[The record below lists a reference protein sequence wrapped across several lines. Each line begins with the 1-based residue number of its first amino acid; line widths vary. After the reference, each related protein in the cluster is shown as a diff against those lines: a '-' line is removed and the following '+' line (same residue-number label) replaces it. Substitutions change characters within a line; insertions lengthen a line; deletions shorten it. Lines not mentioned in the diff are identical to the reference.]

1 MPQPPQRQ
9 SRTGLRIAVII
20 LLILVVLGGG
30 GGVAYV
36 LTRPKPTISVTS
48 TYHRGTTP
56 AGANSTTLTVS
67 GSKFSSNSTITFLLD
82 GQPAPDTQTSLSD
95 SQGNVNVDL
104 KISANWGVG
113 SHTLTARD
121 GSNYTTQQGA
131 AVLIVNPGDAH
142 TPGPNGSPPD
152 DMSFL
157 FDATISA
164 QDALTGETF
173 NPFTEH
179 LSVTG
184 QADPAGGKVC
194 NPTDD
199 DGNPHDLTGQDSSG
213 NSFTE
218 TFIWTCTGTY
228 KGGNI
233 TYTETATKDE
243 IVFKDGFTCT
253 AQTPYVYE
261 HLEGAFTNATSLN
274 GTYKD
279 DSVTYNCSDGKPQQI
294 NPEKGTWTATSH

>member
-1 MPQPPQRQ
+1 M
-9 SRTGLRIAVII
+9 IALV
-20 LLILVVLGGG
+20 ILVILGGVG
-30 GGVAYV
+30 GAAYV

-95 SQGNVNVDL
+95 SQGNVKVDL

-113 SHTLTARD
+113 PHTLTARD
-121 GSNYTTQQGA
+121 GSNYTTQQGT

-142 TPGPNGSPPD
+142 TPGPNGAPPD
-152 DMSFL
+152 DTSFL
-157 FDATISA
+157 FHATINA

-173 NPFTEH
+173 QPFTED

-194 NPTDD
+194 NSADD
-199 DGNPHDLTGQDSSG
+199 DGNPHNLTGQDSSG
-213 NSFTE
+213 NPYTE

-228 KGGNI
+228 KGGQL
-233 TYTETATKDE
+233 TYTETATKDV
-243 IVFKDGFTCT
+243 IVFKNGSSCT
-253 AQTPYVYE
+253 AQTPYAFE
-261 HLEGAFTNATSLN
+261 HLEGSFTNTTSLN
-274 GTYKD
+274 GTYSD
-279 DSVTYNCSDGKPQQI
+279 DAVTFNCSDGSTQQLD
-294 NPEKGTWTATSH
+294 PSKGTWTATSH